1 MMLILTLGKKKMI
14 YRGDKMLRLMLIF
27 QLPIGS
33 LVNIYKS
40 LTLRSIQIDLKQKII
55 LCVLLN
61 LRIPNNSCT
70 WTISKK
76 KCMINVT
83 FILVENTHQIFTMI
97 WDINQQ
103 QRGRNY
109 FHLIDVATN
118 AQEQPLTKK
127 MSSGT
132 EIHLGFLVLHADSQT
147 RRIHRS
153 GKVVM
158 NLKILEQQLR

>member
-1 MMLILTLGKKKMI
+1 MLILTLGKKKMI

-103 QRGRNY
+103 
-109 FHLIDVATN
+109 
-118 AQEQPLTKK
+118 
-127 MSSGT
+127 
-132 EIHLGFLVLHADSQT
+132 
-147 RRIHRS
+147 
-153 GKVVM
+153 
-158 NLKILEQQLR
+158 